1 MIYAVTTLPVSYRTL
16 QSTLF
21 DMIYFHGLGALSREL
36 LGITHDSPDLRVQRR
51 APEPMLPMRLFGN
64 PIFAVAC
71 TVSAL
76 TSIVMMT
83 NAHYRDKEAAE
94 AHK

>member
-1 MIYAVTTLPVSYRTL
+1 MATKKKTDLGASLTGLILGAVT
-16 QSTLF
+16 LF
-21 DMIYFHGLGALSREL
+21 L
-36 LGITHDSPDLRVQRR
+36 V
-51 APEPMLPMRLFGN
+51 
-64 PIFAVAC
+64 
-71 TVSAL
+71 L